1 MSRIVLLLLVLG
13 LVFPVSTAAA
23 QESAPAAEASAAEE
37 APPAAEAPADVTTPE
52 GTTTV
57 ATEEPAAE
65 APVPSADAAKAREA
79 FDAIHKQWQE
89 VISQIPTL
97 QEKRRAA
104 TGAER
109 TALDKEVADLY
120 GQADDLVG
128 KIVDSGLE
136 VYKADPEAYP
146 DVNDTLVVIAQFY
159 LNGGPNGDGGDQYEK
174 ALKLIS
180 GLIDAGAGAKYPQLY
195 FWGGLAAYN
204 TNDFELAEKY
214 FAESSKAGG
223 EVGGLAPN
231 LVQAALQ
238 AQGNLATM
246 KKAWEKESAIRDA
259 EAKADDNPRV
269 KLTTTKG
276 DVVIE
281 LFENEAPQAVANFL
295 TLVKDGFYDGLTF
308 HRVIPAFMAQGG
320 DPDGNGSG
328 GPGYSIKCECYK
340 PDYRHH
346 FRGSLSMAHAGRDT
360 GGSQFFLTFVPTSF
374 LDGKH
379 TVFGRVVEGMENAS
393 SIKRGEPVRS
403 PDKIVKAEVLRD
415 RGHEYKF
422 DKLPGK

>member
-1 MSRIVLLLLVLG
+1 MSRIVLSLLALG
-13 LVFPVSTAAA
+13 LFFHAQIAAA
-23 QESAPAAEASAAEE
+23 QESAPAAD
-37 APPAAEAPADVTTPE
+37 PPAAEAPADVKTPD
-52 GTTTV
+52 GTTT
-57 ATEEPAAE
+57 TEEEAPADEAE
-65 APVPSADAAKAREA
+65 AAKPETPAPSAEAVKAREA
-79 FDAIHKQWQE
+79 FDVILKQWQE
-89 VISQIPTL
+89 VTAKIPAT
-97 QEKRRAA
+97 QQKRQAA

-109 TALDKEVADLY
+109 TALDKQVADLY
-120 GQADDLVG
+120 READGLIE
-128 KIVDSGLE
+128 KLAESGLA
-136 VYKADPEAYP
+136 VYQADPEAYP
-146 DVNDTLVVIAQFY
+146 DVNNTLVVIAQFQ

-204 TNDFELAEKY
+204 TNDFELAKTY

-223 EVGGLAPN
+223 EVGQLAPS

-238 AQGNLATM
+238 AQGKLTTM
-246 KKAWEKESAIRDA
+246 QKAWEKESAIREA

-276 DVVIE
+276 DVVVE

-308 HRVIPAFMAQGG
+308 HRVIPGFMAQGG

-360 GGSQFFLTFVPTSF
+360 GGSQFFLTFVPTSS

-393 SIKRGEPVRS
+393 AIKRGEPVRS

-415 RGHEYKF
+415 RGHAYKF
-422 DKLPGK
+422 DKLPAR

>member
-1 MSRIVLLLLVLG
+1 MSRIVLLLLVVLLTLNAPFMHAQEG
-13 LVFPVSTAAA
+13 GQAAA
-23 QESAPAAEASAAEE
+23 PEATPAASD
-37 APPAAEAPADVTTPE
+37 PAAP
-52 GTTTV
+52 
-57 ATEEPAAE
+57 TEEPAA
-65 APVPSADAAKAREA
+65 DAAAAPSPDAVAARQA
-79 FDAIHKQWQE
+79 FDAVLKQWQD
-89 VISQIPTL
+89 VTAQIPKT
-97 QEKRRAA
+97 QQARQAA
-104 TGAER
+104 SGAER
-109 TALDKEVADLY
+109 KALDEQLAAQYK
-120 GQADDLVG
+120 QADDLIG
-128 KIVDSGLE
+128 KMSEAGLA
-136 VYKADPEAYP
+136 VYKLAPDAYQ
-146 DVNDTLVVIAQFY
+146 DVNDTLVVIAQFH

-174 ALKLIS
+174 ALQLIS

-204 TNDFELAEKY
+204 ANDFQLAEKY

-223 EVGGLAPN
+223 EVGGLSPS

-238 AQGNLATM
+238 AQGSLATM
-246 KKAWEKESAIRDA
+246 KKAWEKESAIREA

-295 TLVKDGFYDGLTF
+295 SLVKSGFYDGVTF
-308 HRVIPAFMAQGG
+308 HRVIPGFMAQGG
-320 DPDGNGSG
+320 DPDGNGTG
-328 GPGYSIKCECYK
+328 GPGYNIKCECYQ
-340 PDYRHH
+340 PNYRHH
-346 FRGSLSMAHAGRDT
+346 FRGSLSMAHAGRNT

-422 DKLPGK
+422 DKLPGR

>member
-1 MSRIVLLLLVLG
+1 MSRIVLSLLALG
-13 LVFPVSTAAA
+13 LFAYALPVAA
-23 QESAPAAEASAAEE
+23 QESAPAADSPPAEETAASEEQAPAEE
-37 APPAAEAPADVTTPE
+37 AAEDVEAKPETPAPSPEAV
-52 GTTTV
+52 
-57 ATEEPAAE
+57 
-65 APVPSADAAKAREA
+65 KAREA
-79 FDAIHKQWQE
+79 FDVVLKQWQD
-89 VISQIPTL
+89 VTAQIPTI
-97 QEKRRAA
+97 QEKKQAA
-104 TGAER
+104 KGPER
-109 TALDKEVADLY
+109 TTLDKQVADLY
-120 GQADDLVG
+120 READGLIE
-128 KIVDSGLE
+128 KLAESGLA
-136 VYKADPEAYP
+136 VYQADPEAYP
-146 DVNDTLVVIAQFY
+146 DVNNTLVVIAQFQ

-174 ALKLIS
+174 ALKLIT

-223 EVGGLAPN
+223 EVGQLSPS

-238 AQGNLATM
+238 AQGNLATL
-246 KKAWEKESAIRDA
+246 KKAWEKESAIREA

-308 HRVIPAFMAQGG
+308 HRVLPAFMAQGG